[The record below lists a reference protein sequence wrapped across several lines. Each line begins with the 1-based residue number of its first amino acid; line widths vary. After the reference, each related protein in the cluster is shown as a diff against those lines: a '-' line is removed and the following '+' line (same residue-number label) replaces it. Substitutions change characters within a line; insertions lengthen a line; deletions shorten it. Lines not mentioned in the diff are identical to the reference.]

1 MSYGKVLLISISLA
15 MDAFAV
21 SICKGLCLKDLNVRK
36 QIKVGFYFGI
46 FQAIMPIVGYYIGD
60 LFDELLLAIDH
71 YVVFVLLIIIGV
83 SMIMETIV
91 NKKESFDEQI
101 NFKSMFI
108 PALATSIDALA
119 VGFSFAF
126 MKVNLWTSV
135 VTIGI
140 VAYLFTYI
148 GVLIGYKVGSKYEN
162 KAKVVGGII
171 LILIAI
177 VTLLEQL

>member
-21 SICKGLCLKDLNVRK
+21 SICKGLCLKDLNIRK
-36 QIKVGFYFGI
+36 QIKIGFYFGI